1 MASYGEVIPYWEE
14 SGGREDFRDS
24 LAQKDEKKPQIAAEQ
39 DEDYDM
45 TLCSNSPLE
54 HITGTG
60 LANAR
65 RSERACC
72 K

>member
-14 SGGREDFRDS
+14 SGGRVDFRDS
-24 LAQKDEKKPQIAAEQ
+24 LAQKDETKPQIAAEQ
-39 DEDYDM
+39 DENDV
-45 TLCSNSPLE
+45 TLRSNSPLE